1 MKILIIEDE
10 INIARVIQLYLEQAN
25 YTVLVATDGVAGLEL
40 HAREHPDLVILDL
53 MLPALDGMEVCRR
66 IRAWANTPI
75 LMLTARQG
83 EEDRIAGLE
92 LGADDYLV
100 KPFSPR
106 EVVSRVK
113 AILRRTAQ
121 SAATGTE
128 MKGVEAEDKAKHEEL
143 HFAGLRINIPARR
156 VEVNGEKVTLTA
168 KEFDLLL
175 TLASAPDRVFTRE
188 TLLNSVWGY
197 TYLGDGR
204 TVDVHIGTLRKK
216 MEAVVDAPQYIKTV
230 WGVGYKFEPE
240 GLARPAC
247 TELPGRG
254 TGCYRGVDGRH
265 HLRCT
270 ELLLQYRKRPLAH
283 ASRVNRRTG
292 CAVLSCCRRKL
303 GQSAADR
310 VE

>member
-1 MKILIIEDE
+1 MKILVIEDE
-10 INIARVIQLYLEQAN
+10 LNIARVIQLYLEQAK
-25 YTVLVATDGVAGLEL
+25 YTVLVARDGVAGLEL

-83 EEDRIAGLE
+83 EEDRIAGLD

-121 SAATGTE
+121 NMTTTTE
-128 MKGVEAEDKAKHEEL
+128 TKSTEPPDKTKHEEL
-143 HFAGLRINIPARR
+143 HFDGLSIDIPARR
-156 VEVNGEKVTLTA
+156 VEVEGQRVTLTA
-168 KEFDLLL
+168 KEFDLLV
-175 TLASAPDRVFTRE
+175 TLASAPDRVFSRE
-188 TLLNSVWGY
+188 ALLNSVWGY

-216 MEAVVDAPQYIKTV
+216 VEAVEGIPHYIKTV
-230 WGVGYKFEPE
+230 WGVGYKFDPE
-240 GLARPAC
+240 G
-247 TELPGRG
+247 
-254 TGCYRGVDGRH
+254 
-265 HLRCT
+265 
-270 ELLLQYRKRPLAH
+270 
-283 ASRVNRRTG
+283 
-292 CAVLSCCRRKL
+292 
-303 GQSAADR
+303 
-310 VE
+310 

>member
-10 INIARVIQLYLEQAN
+10 ITIARVIQLYLQQAN
-25 YTVLVATDGVAGLEL
+25 YTVLTASDGVAGLEL

-113 AILRRTAQ
+113 AILRRTSQ
-121 SAATGTE
+121 SSMGSLEAREVDKTE
-128 MKGVEAEDKAKHEEL
+128 TTNEER
-143 HFAGLRINIPARR
+143 HFGGLLINIPARR
-156 VEVNGEKVTLTA
+156 VEVNGQRVTLTA
-168 KEFDLLL
+168 KEFDLLMTL
-175 TLASAPDRVFTRE
+175 TAAPERVFTRE
-188 TLLNSVWGY
+188 ALLDQVWGY

-216 MEAVVDAPQYIKTV
+216 IESVPDAPHYIKTV

-240 GLARPAC
+240 
-247 TELPGRG
+247 E
-254 TGCYRGVDGRH
+254 
-265 HLRCT
+265 
-270 ELLLQYRKRPLAH
+270 QY
-283 ASRVNRRTG
+283 
-292 CAVLSCCRRKL
+292 
-303 GQSAADR
+303 
-310 VE
+310 

>member
-10 INIARVIQLYLEQAN
+10 ANIAQIIKLYLEQAGF
-25 YTVLVATDGVAGLEL
+25 TTLIASDGAAGLEM

-75 LMLTARQG
+75 LMLTARQS

-113 AILRRTAQ
+113 AILRRVSSPMQ
-121 SAATGTE
+121 SSSAEGTGSNAIENGAYTPAVFSSSPGAHMSAPASFKVESTIKGKTE
-128 MKGVEAEDKAKHEEL
+128 TEEL
-143 HFAGLRINIPARR
+143 RYGMLHITIPARR
-156 VEVNGEKVTLTA
+156 VEVAGQSVTLTA
-168 KEFDLLL
+168 KEFDLLV

-188 TLLNSVWGY
+188 ALLDKIWGY
-197 TYLGDGR
+197 TFLGDGR

-216 MEAVVDAPQYIKTV
+216 LEAAGDASYSSPIKTV
-230 WGVGYKFEPE
+230 WGVGYKFAPE
-240 GLARPAC
+240 
-247 TELPGRG
+247 E
-254 TGCYRGVDGRH
+254 
-265 HLRCT
+265 
-270 ELLLQYRKRPLAH
+270 
-283 ASRVNRRTG
+283 
-292 CAVLSCCRRKL
+292 
-303 GQSAADR
+303 
-310 VE
+310 